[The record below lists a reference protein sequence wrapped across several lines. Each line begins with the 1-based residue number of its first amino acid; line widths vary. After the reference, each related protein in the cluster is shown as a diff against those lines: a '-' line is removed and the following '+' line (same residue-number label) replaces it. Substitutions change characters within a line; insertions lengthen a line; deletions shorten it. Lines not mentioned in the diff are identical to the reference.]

1 MALNKQVW
9 LNTIVENFFPDNSF
23 AAKSIDDSIFVE
35 NKTVH
40 IPNAGAPSGVVIN
53 RTQKPAQVNQRT
65 DQDLSYDIDELTTNP
80 IYIPEIDKVELSYDK
95 RQSILWNDRMELQK
109 QAHQNLLYRWFVA
122 GKVIETEGE
131 AREAHTS
138 TTATGNRK
146 ALTKATILKLMTIF
160 NQDDVPATNRYILL
174 DAVMYADL
182 LKDLTEKELSAFLAS
197 ADAQKGILGN
207 LYGFDIMQRSQV
219 LRLTGNKALLK
230 WSENATATE
239 LAAGL
244 AWQEQCV
251 SRAMGETK
259 MFDKMDDP
267 TYYGDIYS
275 FLTRVGGS
283 PRRYDSKGI
292 YAIAEAACD
301 VEEDPTISG
310 DDSFSVSASA
320 GSNVRTYA
328 TSNGAGVTAECD
340 ADWLTVSV
348 SGNKVTFTR
357 TEYGYDAEGEETRSA
372 NVTVGIAGTDVTMT
386 VTVTQA
392 MAANA

>member
-9 LNTIVENFFPDNSF
+9 LNTIVENFFPDDSF
-23 AAKSIDDSIFVE
+23 ATKSIDDSIFVE

-40 IPNAGAPSGVVIN
+40 VPNAGTPSGVEIN
-53 RTQKPAQVNQRT
+53 RTQKPATVNQRT
-65 DQDLSYDIDELTTNP
+65 DNDLTYDMDELTTNP
-80 IYIPEIDKVELSYDK
+80 IYIPNIDTVELSYDK

-122 GKVIETEGE
+122 GQVIDTEGE

-146 ALTKATILKLMTIF
+146 ALTKATILKLMTRF
-160 NQDDVPATNRYILL
+160 NQDDVPATGRYILL
-174 DAVMYADL
+174 DSVMYADL

-197 ADAQKGILGN
+197 ANAQQGILGR

-219 LRLTGNKALLK
+219 LRLKADKSLLK
-230 WSENATATE
+230 WNANGVAGE

-251 SRAMGETK
+251 SRALGEVK

-275 FLTRVGGS
+275 FLMRVGGS
-283 PRRYDSKGI
+283 KRRYDSKGI
-292 YAIAEAACD
+292 YVIAEAA
-301 VEEDPTISG
+301 
-310 DDSFSVSASA
+310 SA
-320 GSNVRTYA
+320 
-328 TSNGAGVTAECD
+328 
-340 ADWLTVSV
+340 
-348 SGNKVTFTR
+348 
-357 TEYGYDAEGEETRSA
+357 
-372 NVTVGIAGTDVTMT
+372 
-386 VTVTQA
+386 
-392 MAANA
+392 

>member
-35 NKTVH
+35 NETVH

-219 LRLTGNKALLK
+219 LRLTSNKALLK

-357 TEYGYDAEGEETRSA
+357 TAYGYDAEGEETRSA
-372 NVTVGIAGTDVTMT
+372 NVIVGIAGTDVTMT